1 MVCDWPGADGLLD
14 ASAVVAATAKHRPDG
29 RLRQR
34 DGHRNGHLSRPGV
47 SGESRCWEERSHGA
61 RSSNYSPKLRARSA
75 WIVTELAP
83 DYPSQYAGIANPPV
97 LGVHR
102 ARLPGR
108 HRQPRRRR
116 AARRLL
122 ERPARRIRLLRRG
135 PAQPRIQHL
144 PTGRRARP
152 EVHRASRRRP
162 GLLTMRS
169 SSSAARARSPRGLP
183 RHAHGTTPNRP
194 QGIVVTD
201 FRRHLPPAGGNR
213 RSRRYAQLRAS
224 GPPGRS
230 RRCCARQGRA
240 RWEANVRRSD
250 ASPGIRWRCGR
261 RRQRRRRQ

>member
-1 MVCDWPGADGLLD
+1 MGGLADEECSATGPALDGLLD
-14 ASAVVAATAKHRPDG
+14 ASAVVAAPAKHRPDG

-34 DGHRNGHLSRPGV
+34 DEHRNGHLSRPGV
-47 SGESRCWEERSHGA
+47 SGESRCREERSDGT
-61 RSSNYSPKLRARSA
+61 RPSNYSPKLRARSVRM
-75 WIVTELAP
+75 VTELAP
-83 DYPSQYAGIANPPV
+83 DYPPQYAGIADPPV

-169 SSSAARARSPRGLP
+169 SSSAARARSPLWSAMP
-183 RHAHGTTPNRP
+183 RAWDHAE
-194 QGIVVTD
+194 
-201 FRRHLPPAGGNR
+201 PAAGH
-213 RSRRYAQLRAS
+213 
-224 GPPGRS
+224 
-230 RRCCARQGRA
+230 RCHRFPAPSSAC
-240 RWEANVRRSD
+240 
-250 ASPGIRWRCGR
+250 WR
-261 RRQRRRRQ
+261 